1 MSRNA
6 EQKKRL
12 EWLDFGKAMGIL
24 VVLAVHAGCSLG
36 ALTYYGGMF
45 YMPIFFFAAGYT
57 FRRKEGES
65 YGAFLWK
72 KAKRLLIPYFGTSAF
87 LWLFFYLKDSVL
99 SGNPG
104 DLKIQSLLG
113 ILYSRNQMWQ
123 SSYTGENPVLLNLL
137 NSPLW
142 FLTALFLVYAWYGLI
157 SKSRRK
163 YQLLM
168 AGLMASVIWHY
179 VTPLLLPWS
188 LEAVPYF
195 SCFFAAGEA
204 FRQRD
209 GAQKLDQDKR
219 LWIGS
224 FNVFLLLGFV
234 CGSVNLS
241 CGNYGVSML
250 AYLLVGIS
258 GSIVILMLGAL
269 VEVKLPK
276 VSHLI
281 SLVGQ
286 QTLLILCLHMF
297 VYMFIQAAAKSAD
310 GVWKH
315 DRIDSCWL
323 RLGFPE
329 EKEKI
334 EEDNKNP
341 RWSIWITG
349 GFAISERFVQSLYYR
364 SLAMNPSTIPH
375 REKSCPPYTSIQFPM
390 VLPKK

>member
-1 MSRNA
+1 M
-6 EQKKRL
+6 KKRL

-24 VVLAVHAGCSLG
+24 VVLAVHVGCSLG
-36 ALTYYGGMF
+36 ALTFYGGMF

-65 YGAFLWK
+65 YGVFLWK

-99 SGNPG
+99 GGNPG

-123 SSYTGENPVLLNLL
+123 SGCTGENPVLLNLL

-163 YQLLM
+163 YQILA
-168 AGLMASVIWHY
+168 AGLAVSVIWHY
-179 VTPLLLPWS
+179 ATPLLLPWS

-195 SCFFAAGEA
+195 ACFFAAGES
-204 FRQRD
+204 FREKD
-209 GAQKLDQDKR
+209 GIQKLDQDKR
-219 LWIGS
+219 LWIGA
-224 FNVFLLLGFV
+224 FNVFILLGFV

-241 CGNYGVSML
+241 CGNYGASML
-250 AYLLVGIS
+250 VYLVVGTA

-276 VSHLI
+276 VSYMI
-281 SLVGQ
+281 SLAGQ
-286 QTLLILCLHMF
+286 QTLTILCLHMF
-297 VYMFIQAAAKSAD
+297 VYMFIQTGAVMLGLPEVLEKVLMVFGSMVVLTIAGKMLAIVFGRTVRCS
-310 GVWKH
+310 GE
-315 DRIDSCWL
+315 
-323 RLGFPE
+323 RL
-329 EKEKI
+329 
-334 EEDNKNP
+334 
-341 RWSIWITG
+341 
-349 GFAISERFVQSLYYR
+349 
-364 SLAMNPSTIPH
+364 
-375 REKSCPPYTSIQFPM
+375 
-390 VLPKK
+390 

>member
-1 MSRNA
+1 MKKKEELLSVMSRNA

-36 ALTYYGGMF
+36 VLTYYGGMF

-57 FRRKEGES
+57 FRRKEGEG

-99 SGNPG
+99 SGDPG
-104 DLKIQSLLG
+104 DLKIQSLIG

-123 SSYTGENPVLLNLL
+123 SGYAGENPVLLNLL

-142 FLTALFLVYAWYGLI
+142 FLTALFLVYAWYELI

-168 AGLMASVIWHY
+168 TGLMASVIWHY

-195 SCFFAAGEA
+195 ACFFAAGEA

-286 QTLLILCLHMF
+286 QTLPILCLHMF
-297 VYMFIQAAAKSAD
+297 VYMFIQAGA
-310 GVWKH
+310 
-315 DRIDSCWL
+315 
-323 RLGFPE
+323 
-329 EKEKI
+329 
-334 EEDNKNP
+334 
-341 RWSIWITG
+341 
-349 GFAISERFVQSLYYR
+349 
-364 SLAMNPSTIPH
+364 
-375 REKSCPPYTSIQFPM
+375 M
-390 VLPKK
+390 VLGLPEVLQKALMVFGSMGVLTILGVIWSMRKTR

>member
-1 MSRNA
+1 MMSRNA

-65 YGAFLWK
+65 YGVFLWK

-123 SSYTGENPVLLNLL
+123 SSYIGENPVLLNLL

-188 LEAVPYF
+188 L
-195 SCFFAAGEA
+195 
-204 FRQRD
+204 
-209 GAQKLDQDKR
+209 
-219 LWIGS
+219 GS
-224 FNVFLLLGFV
+224 SSLFFLLL
-234 CGSVNLS
+234 CSRRSIPTERRSTEAGS
-241 CGNYGVSML
+241 G
-250 AYLLVGIS
+250 
-258 GSIVILMLGAL
+258 
-269 VEVKLPK
+269 
-276 VSHLI
+276 
-281 SLVGQ
+281 
-286 QTLLILCLHMF
+286 
-297 VYMFIQAAAKSAD
+297 
-310 GVWKH
+310 
-315 DRIDSCWL
+315 
-323 RLGFPE
+323 
-329 EKEKI
+329 
-334 EEDNKNP
+334 
-341 RWSIWITG
+341 
-349 GFAISERFVQSLYYR
+349 
-364 SLAMNPSTIPH
+364 
-375 REKSCPPYTSIQFPM
+375 
-390 VLPKK
+390 